1 MAAAALAYK
10 CIEVAY
16 MKVAYYKHSAA
27 SKDRHELLTA
37 LQTVMPG
44 YWNMCYSWML
54 FMPYYSF
61 FTLDFACVTFTM

>member
-16 MKVAYYKHSAA
+16 MKVAYYKQSSA

-37 LQTVMPG
+37 LQTVLPG
-44 YWNMCYSWML
+44 YWNMCY
-54 FMPYYSF
+54 F
-61 FTLDFACVTFTM
+61 LDVIKIILCLTTVSSP

>member
-27 SKDRHELLTA
+27 IKDRHELLTA
-37 LQTVMPG
+37 LQTVLPG
-44 YWNMCYSWML
+44 YWNMCFFLDVIKTILCLTMVSW
-54 FMPYYSF
+54 P
-61 FTLDFACVTFTM
+61 